1 MKDKL
6 ATASVLAFERKLD
19 PSDATFH
26 AGAWESRATS
36 HTWEPIVIREKS
48 VRGTIGNRLKSK
60 DQEPSR
66 LDAAIEAPNLQTVD
80 VATLPP
86 YCDTLKLEFTL
97 RVLPGAGVPAACN
110 SVNYKSRLQT
120 VVQAYVGEH
129 GFAVLARRYAT
140 NLANGRFLWRNRVGA
155 QSAEVVV
162 ELLQESQA
170 LKSWT
175 FDALTISLRD
185 MDRPAGK
192 NKSLKELGQTIA
204 DGLAGDS
211 HVLLRVRAFV
221 RQGAGQEIFPSQA
234 LILNKESSGKSRTLY
249 DIDGVAAMHSQ
260 KIGNALRTIDTW
272 YEGASELGPIP
283 VEPYGSV
290 TTLGKAF
297 RQPRSKLDFYSLLD
311 GWVLHD
317 KTPPTEQQHYV
328 MAVLIRG
335 GVFGD
340 AS

>member
-26 AGAWESRATS
+26 SGMWENRADSHAWDA
-36 HTWEPIVIREKS
+36 VVVREKS

-60 DQEPSR
+60 DQDPAR
-66 LDAAIEAPNLQTVD
+66 LDLAIESPNLQTVD
-80 VATLPP
+80 VATLPHTA
-86 YCDTLKLEFTL
+86 DTLKVDFTL
-97 RVLPGAGVPAACN
+97 RILAGAGVPAACN
-110 SVNYKSRLQT
+110 SIIYKSRLLAT
-120 VVQAYVGEH
+120 VDQYVREH
-129 GFAVLARRYAT
+129 GFSELARRYAT

-155 QSAEVVV
+155 QAVEVVV
-162 ELLQESQA
+162 QLLQDTQA
-170 LKSWT
+170 LKTWT
-175 FDALTISLRD
+175 FDALAMPLRE
-185 MDRPAGK
+185 MDRVDSR
-192 NKSLKELGQTIA
+192 NKALKELGRTIA
-204 DGLAGDS
+204 DGLAGTS
-211 HVLLRVRAFV
+211 HILLRVKAFV
-221 RQGAGQEIFPSQA
+221 RQGAGQEIFPSQD
-234 LILNKESSGKSRTLY
+234 LILNKDSTSKSKTLY
-249 DIDGVAAMHSQ
+249 EIDGVAAMHSQ
-260 KIGNALRTIDTW
+260 KIGNALRTIDSW
-272 YEGASELGPIP
+272 YEGAGELGPIP

-311 GWVLHD
+311 NWVLREQ
-317 KTPPTEQQHYV
+317 PPPVEQQHFV